1 MFSYEEF
8 KEELMKQTKENLP
21 QRYHDAEVEIVRV
34 PKNNDRT
41 MEGIVVRPQDKSSGA
56 VFYCVDVYS
65 DYLHNESLEKTISLY
80 ITRLARYLDH
90 MPEIDVEDYQNW
102 ENIKGRIVPQL
113 VSMRKNCVN
122 MEHLVHRPVEG
133 TDLAVIYHIMQDM
146 GCLKGSIKISNEMLE
161 KWGVDLNRIH
171 GKAFHNMNTL
181 LTPQI
186 VELGPKTEDGGSPE
200 VYTRLPE
207 YMDRDSIYVFTNQE
221 RFYGASTIMASGI
234 LSKIA
239 ERLQCSFYL
248 LPLTVDDMM
257 IIPQT
262 EDENVEELHK
272 IVLGYNICAETEET
286 MLSDQV
292 YFYDGIKRELSMAT
306 DPAHTQEVVLKML
319 AQSVS
324 AAGQMD
330 ATDVREMER

>member
-1 MFSYEEF
+1 M
-8 KEELMKQTKENLP
+8 
-21 QRYHDAEVEIVRV
+21 
-34 PKNNDRT
+34 PKNNDRM
-41 MEGIVVRPQDKSSGA
+41 MEGISVRPQDKGSGA

-80 ITRLARYLDH
+80 LVRLAHYLDH
-90 MPEIDVEDYQNW
+90 MPEVDAEDYQNW
-102 ENIKGRIVPQL
+102 ENIKDRIVPQL
-113 VSMRKNCVN
+113 VSMRKNCEN

-133 TDLAVIYHIMQDM
+133 TDLAVIYCIMQDM
-146 GCLKGSIKISNEMLE
+146 GHLRGSIKVSNELME

-171 GKAFHNMNTL
+171 GRAFHNMNTI

-186 VELGPKTEDGGSPE
+186 VELGPETEEGGRPE
-200 VYTRLPE
+200 VYTKLPE
-207 YMDRDSIYVFTNQE
+207 HMDRDSMYVFTNQE
-221 RFYGASTIMASGI
+221 KFFGASTIMASGI
-234 LSKIA
+234 LSGIA

-262 EDENVEELHK
+262 EDEDVEELHK
-272 IVLGYNICAETEET
+272 FVLEYNICAETEET

-292 YFYDGIKRELSMAT
+292 YFYDSTKRELSMAT

-324 AAGQMD
+324 AAGQTD
-330 ATDVREMER
+330 EADVREMER